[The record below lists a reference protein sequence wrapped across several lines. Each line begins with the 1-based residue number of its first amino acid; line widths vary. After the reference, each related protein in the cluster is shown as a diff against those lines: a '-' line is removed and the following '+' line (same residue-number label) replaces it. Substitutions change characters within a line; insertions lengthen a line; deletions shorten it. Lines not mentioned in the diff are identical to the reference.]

1 MTTSQ
6 QRRASRGRWWRAVPD
21 GFDHAETHLHTA
33 VGVVLPGLGQ
43 AGHAV
48 VAVTQDLDPQTVVLL
63 QEDRKQRDA
72 VSPLASDAGEHR
84 KPNTKPLLRQRDTE
98 RTLDQAQPPRGV
110 YTELT

>member
-1 MTTSQ
+1 MIEDVIL
-6 QRRASRGRWWRAVPD
+6 RRPMWWRAVPD

-72 VSPLASDAGEHR
+72 VSPLASDTDEH
-84 KPNTKPLLRQRDTE
+84 RQRDTE
-98 RTLDQAQPPRGV
+98 RTLDQVHRSEV
-110 YTELT
+110 STLN

>member
-6 QRRASRGRWWRAVPD
+6 QRRPSRGRWWRAVPD

-33 VGVVLPGLGQ
+33 VCVVLPGLGQ
-43 AGHAV
+43 ARHAV

-84 KPNTKPLLRQRDTE
+84 KPNAKPSLRQRDTE
-98 RTLDQAQPPRGV
+98 RTLDQAQRSEGSAPN
-110 YTELT
+110 